1 MAYAGGRVFVVAM
14 MASVAIAACSTPP
27 KAPPPV
33 VQIPQP
39 PPPPVP
45 PPEPPPVIAT
55 PEYKI
60 GNPYQIAGVWYYP
73 KEDAGYDQTGIAS
86 WYGAQFHGRL
96 TANGEIFD
104 RTVIS
109 AAHPTLPMPVN
120 VRVTNLDN
128 GRSIVVRINDRGPF
142 VRGRIIDLS
151 EHAAELLGYKDQGL
165 ARVRV
170 SFISRA
176 DLHGLGPAPVS
187 EYTPPEVAMAVPAAP
202 TNKIESGALAPVAGA
217 MVAPPRN
224 VAMLPMPVEQAPI
237 FVQQQIPDGQVTK
250 VPVPSVTAMYVQ
262 AGAYSTPAPA
272 GIVASKLNSLG
283 AKVLRAMKDGQ
294 PIYRV
299 RIGPFQDVEQ
309 ADEMLLRVQELG
321 HNDVQIVVDPQTS

>member
-1 MAYAGGRVFVVAM
+1 MAN
-14 MASVAIAACSTPP
+14 
-27 KAPPPV
+27 
-33 VQIPQP
+33 
-39 PPPPVP
+39 
-45 PPEPPPVIAT
+45 

-73 KEDAGYDQTGIAS
+73 REEPDYDQTGIAS
-86 WYGAQFHGRL
+86 WYGEQFHGRL

-151 EHAAELLGYKDQGL
+151 EHGAELLGFRDRGL

-187 EYTPPEVAMAVPAAP
+187 EYTPPEVAAAVPAAP
-202 TNKIESGALAPVAGA
+202 TNKIESGSLPPVAGA

-224 VAMLPMPVEQAPI
+224 VAMLPKPVEQAPI
-237 FVQQQIPDGQVTK
+237 FVQQQIPDGKVTE
-250 VPVPSVTAMYVQ
+250 VPVPRTTAMFVQ
-262 AGAYSTPAPA
+262 AGAFSTATPA
-272 GIVASKLNSLG
+272 GVVASKLNSLG
-283 AKVLRAMKDGQ
+283 ARVLRGLKDGQ

-299 RIGPFQDVEQ
+299 RIGPFQNIEQ

-321 HNDVQIVVDPQTS
+321 HNDVQIVVEAQTS

>member
-14 MASVAIAACSTPP
+14 MASVAVAACSTPP
-27 KAPPPV
+27 KPPPPV
-33 VQIPQP
+33 VQIPQQ
-39 PPPPVP
+39 PPPPVT
-45 PPEPPPVIAT
+45 PPEPPPVMAS

-73 KEDAGYDQTGIAS
+73 KEDASYDQTGIAS
-86 WYGAQFHGRL
+86 WYGADFHGRL

-176 DLHGLGPAPVS
+176 DLHGLGPAPIS
-187 EYTPPEVAMAVPAAP
+187 EYTPPEVATAVPAAP
-202 TNKIESGALAPVAGA
+202 VSKIESGNLAPVAGA
-217 MVAPPRN
+217 MVAPPRG
-224 VAMLPMPVEQAPI
+224 VAMLPKPVEQAPI

-250 VPVPSVTAMYVQ
+250 VPVPPVTAMYVQ
-262 AGAYSTPAPA
+262 AGAFSTPTPA
-272 GIVASKLNSLG
+272 GIVASKLNALG

-294 PIYRV
+294 TIYRV
-299 RIGPFQDVEQ
+299 RIGPFQDIEQ